1 MGRKI
6 LIGCGA
12 ISILGVL
19 LVIFIVVVSAVSGGG
34 GEQAGNNQ
42 APADQ
47 KKPSGG
53 AKQGAKTVKVGEA
66 LQVGDASWTITDARQ
81 VNEISS
87 KFLPPKQGN
96 FVTVD
101 FAFTNNSNKAATLT
115 TNSLALLDAKGR
127 KFEAN
132 TDSFGYID
140 PPDKNIFFQ
149 QVNPGVTQEGQ
160 VIFTVAPGASD
171 FKLELGD
178 TKAFSN
184 TKGYVKLDF

>member
-19 LVIFIVVVSAVSGGG
+19 LVIFIVVVSAVSGSGD
-34 GEQAGNNQ
+34 EQADNNQ

-53 AKQGAKTVKVGEA
+53 VKQGAKTVKVGEA

-101 FAFTNNSNKAATLT
+101 FAFTNNSNKATTLT

-127 KFEAN
+127 KFEAD

-140 PPDKNIFFQ
+140 PDKNIFLQ

-160 VIFTVAPGASD
+160 VIFTVAPGAND

-178 TKAFSN
+178 TKVFSN